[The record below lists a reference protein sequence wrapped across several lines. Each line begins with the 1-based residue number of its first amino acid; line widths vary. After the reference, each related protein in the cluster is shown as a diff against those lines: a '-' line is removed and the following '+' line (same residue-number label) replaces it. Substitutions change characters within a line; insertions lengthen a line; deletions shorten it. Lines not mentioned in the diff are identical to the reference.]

1 MDNKDLNAFHQ
12 WVSSEDR
19 HEGVFENNN
28 NFTRDYWIAEK
39 TWQAACEY
47 KEIKIRSLQSSI
59 LILQEKTLVIGEL
72 EVKLAEANNNY
83 EILAAEYKELKGGA

>member
-47 KEIKIRSLQSSI
+47 KKAKFDAYVRKDEIIK
-59 LILQEKTLVIGEL
+59 EL
-72 EVKLAEANNNY
+72 EAKLSIAVEA
-83 EILAAEYKELKGGA
+83 I